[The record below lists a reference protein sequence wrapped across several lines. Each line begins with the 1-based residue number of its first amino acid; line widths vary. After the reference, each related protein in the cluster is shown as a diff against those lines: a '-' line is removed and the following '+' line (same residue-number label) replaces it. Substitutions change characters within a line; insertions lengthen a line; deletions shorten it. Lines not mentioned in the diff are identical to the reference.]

1 MKKMYFLT
9 AVFQN
14 KFGKA
19 VKYYDE
25 KGWHWMLA
33 SDKPKL
39 YTTPEEAKAEAN
51 ELAKDILSEISV
63 KELPIY
69 HNLWEHKL
77 EGGKTFNPQDL
88 FHERTEGKNYIFLSF
103 TPQSNQAKKI
113 DGLYRIDRENNQWIY
128 GMKEILH
135 INSSENPET
144 LIQKSYQKLTEAKAL
159 MLIFDY
165 SKNEIA
171 KVEGV
176 MVFVQRLLKGV
187 HDNSTS
193 DSEIGMTPEQLFQ
206 DAYQALKEAKEQMIH
221 LSYPKT
227 EIAKVEGVM
236 IFVQKLIVK

>member
-39 YTTPEEAKAEAN
+39 YNTPEEAKIEAN
-51 ELAKDILSEISV
+51 ELAKDILSEISI

-69 HNLWEHKL
+69 HNLWEHKI

-88 FHERTEGKNYIFLSF
+88 FHERIEGKNYIFLSF

-113 DGLYRIDRENNQWIY
+113 DGLYRIDRENDQWIY
-128 GMKEILH
+128 GTKEAIQSD
-135 INSSENPET
+135 SSEIPET
-144 LIQKSYQKLTEAKAL
+144 LIKKSYQKLTEAKAL

-165 SKNEIA
+165 SKTEIA

-176 MVFVQRLLKGV
+176 MVFVQRLLKGA

-193 DSEIGMTPEQLFQ
+193 DSEIGMTPEQLFKDSFQ
-206 DAYQALKEAKEQMIH
+206 CLKEAKDKMIH
-221 LSYPKT
+221 LSFPKT

-236 IFVQKLIVK
+236 IFVQKLIPK